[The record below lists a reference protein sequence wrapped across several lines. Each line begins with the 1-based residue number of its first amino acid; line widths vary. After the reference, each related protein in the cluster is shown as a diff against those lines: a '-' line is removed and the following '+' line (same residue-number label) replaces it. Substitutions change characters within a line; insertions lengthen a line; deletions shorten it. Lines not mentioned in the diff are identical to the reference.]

1 MSSYT
6 NVNVFM
12 PSQQIQT
19 YYMHMALLRCYAI
32 LPWFIMKYIANPFT
46 AMPSDSQQDYL
57 LAANILCLHAS
68 NTKYTSNILSL
79 PIFNNNI
86 LKRFRN
92 LSSSDSTNLD
102 GKASYIKN
110 PFKEINSFANEW
122 SREFTFL

>member
-19 YYMHMALLRCYAI
+19 ALLRCYAI
-32 LPWFIMKYIANPFT
+32 LPWFVMKSIANPFT